1 MKKLRILFQYFLTL
15 MTTSYSQYSAKGDLI
30 WLMLRPWIFI
40 PRVLYILLT
49 FIFLFLRIL
58 FQGNSKNKNVQKNL
72 SKYLFDVITD
82 LGPCFIKLG
91 QALST
96 RPDLVRQDWLTE
108 LTNLQDNL
116 PAFDHKIAVKIIE
129 EELGAPPTEL
139 FDEFPESPIASA
151 SLGQVYKTK
160 TKNNTYVAVKV
171 QRPNLYFLIRRDVV
185 ILRFIGTFFSPFLPL
200 NIGVGI
206 GEIIDEFG
214 KALFDEIDYEKEGE
228 NALKFANLF
237 KNNPNVFI
245 PKFEKEFSSKR
256 IITTSWIDGVK
267 LRDRALLEENNL
279 VPSSFIKTCVI
290 SGLQQLFEYGYFHAD
305 PHPGN
310 MFALKGGNADYG
322 NLAYVDFGMMDTITN
337 SDRLTLIKAIVHI
350 INDEYY
356 LLAKDFQKLG
366 FLTKEQDLQK
376 LVVPLKEVLGGSFGA
391 EVGTFNLKN
400 VTDKFSKLMYS
411 YPFRVPSR
419 FALIIRAV
427 VSQEGLALRLDP
439 EFKILKIAY
448 PYIAKKL
455 LTDNSEE
462 ILEILL
468 EVVFDKKGQIQIE
481 KVESLLNILF
491 KDSQNINSDL
501 IPVANAGLKLIASN
515 KGSEVR
521 KNLLLSLIK
530 DDKLE
535 LTDAKKLLSLIRDTF
550 SPLNIAKSAFQ
561 NIISPI

>member
-1 MKKLRILFQYFLTL
+1 MAI
-15 MTTSYSQYSAKGDLI
+15 SYPKYSPKRDLI
-30 WLMLRPWIFI
+30 WLILRPWIFL

-49 FIFLFLRIL
+49 LIFLILRIL
-58 FQGNSKNKNVQKNL
+58 FQGNSKNKKVQKNL

-116 PAFDHKIAVKIIE
+116 PPFEHKVALKIIE
-129 EELGAPPTEL
+129 EELGSSAFEL
-139 FDEFPESPIASA
+139 FDEFPNQPIASA
-151 SLGQVYKTK
+151 SLGQVYKAK
-160 TKNNTYVAVKV
+160 MKNNTYCAVKV
-171 QRPNLYFLIRRDVV
+171 QRPNLYFLIKRDVV
-185 ILRFIGTFFSPFLPL
+185 ILKILATSFSPLLPL

-214 KALFDEIDYEKEGE
+214 KALFEEIDYEKEGE
-228 NALKFANLF
+228 NAIKFANLF
-237 KNNPNVFI
+237 ESNPNVFI
-245 PKFEKEFSSKR
+245 PKLEKDFSSKKV
-256 IITTSWIDGVK
+256 ITTSWVDGVK
-267 LRDRALLEENNL
+267 LRDREILEQNNL
-279 VPSSFIKTCVI
+279 IPSSFIRTCVI
-290 SGLQQLFEYGYFHAD
+290 SGLQQLFEHGYFHAD

-310 MFALKGGNADYG
+310 MFALKGGSSDSG
-322 NLAYVDFGMMDTITN
+322 NLAYVDFGMMDSITDA
-337 SDRLTLIKAIVHI
+337 DRLTLIKAIVHL
-350 INDEYY
+350 INEEYL

-366 FLTKEQDLQK
+366 FLTNGQNLDVLIG
-376 LVVPLKEVLGGSFGA
+376 PLKEVLGGAFG
-391 EVGTFNLKN
+391 EQVGNFNLKN

-439 EFKILKIAY
+439 EFKILNIAY

-455 LTDNSEE
+455 LTDNSDE

-468 EVVFDKKGQIQIE
+468 EVLFDNEGRIQIE

-491 KDSQNINSDL
+491 KESNGINSDL
-501 IPVANAGLKLIASN
+501 FPVANAGLKLFIGK

-530 DDKLE
+530 EDKLE
-535 LTDAKKLLSLIRDTF
+535 LEDAKKLLSLVSETF
-550 SPLNIAKSAFQ
+550 NPLNFAKSAVQ
-561 NIISPI
+561 NIISPA

>member
-1 MKKLRILFQYFLTL
+1 
-15 MTTSYSQYSAKGDLI
+15 MTRSYSQYSAKGDLI
-30 WLMLRPWIFI
+30 WLILRPWIFI

-58 FQGNSKNKNVQKNL
+58 FQGNSKNKNIQKNL

-116 PAFDHKIAVKIIE
+116 PAFDHNIALKIIE
-129 EELGAPPTEL
+129 EELGASPNEL

-185 ILRFIGTFFSPFLPL
+185 ILRFLATFLSPFLPL

-214 KALFDEIDYEKEGE
+214 KALFDEIDYVKEGE
-228 NALKFANLF
+228 NALRFAYLF
-237 KNNPNVFI
+237 KENPNIFI
-245 PKFEKEFSSKR
+245 PKLEKQFSSKR
-256 IITTSWIDGVK
+256 IITTSWIDRVK

-310 MFALKGGNADYG
+310 MFALKGGNADFG

-350 INDEYY
+350 INEEYY

-376 LVVPLKEVLGGSFGA
+376 LVEPLKEVLGGSLSA
-391 EVGTFNLKN
+391 EVGNFNLKN

-468 EVVFDKKGQIQIE
+468 EVVFDKKGRIQIE
-481 KVESLLNILF
+481 KVQSLLNILF
-491 KDSQNINSDL
+491 KDSENINSDL
-501 IPVANAGLKLIASN
+501 IPVANAGLKLFVSK

-535 LTDAKKLLSLIRDTF
+535 LTDAKKLLNLIRDTF
-550 SPLNIAKSAFQ
+550 SPLNIAKSAVQ
-561 NIISPI
+561 NIISPV

>member
-1 MKKLRILFQYFLTL
+1 MKK
-15 MTTSYSQYSAKGDLI
+15 SYSEYSAKEDFLWLI
-30 WLMLRPWIFI
+30 LRPWIFI

-116 PAFDHKIAVKIIE
+116 PAFDHKIALKIIE
-129 EELGAPPTEL
+129 EELGSPANEL
-139 FDEFPESPIASA
+139 FEEFPDSPVASA
-151 SLGQVYKTK
+151 SLGQVYKAK
-160 TKNNTYVAVKV
+160 LNNSYLAVKV

-185 ILRFIGTFFSPFLPL
+185 ILRFLGTFLAPLLPL
-200 NIGVGI
+200 NVGVGI

-214 KALFDEIDYEKEGE
+214 KALFDEIDYQKEAE
-228 NALKFANLF
+228 NALRFANLF
-237 KNNPNVFI
+237 KENPNIFI
-245 PKFEKEFSSKR
+245 PKLEKQFSSKR
-256 IITTSWIDGVK
+256 VITTSWIDGVK
-267 LRDRALLEENNL
+267 LRDRFLLEENNL
-279 VPSSFIKTCVI
+279 IPASFIKTCVI
-290 SGLQQLFEYGYFHAD
+290 SGLQQLFEFGYFHAD

-310 MFALKGGNADYG
+310 MFALKGGNADCG

-350 INDEYY
+350 INEEYY
-356 LLAKDFQKLG
+356 LLAEDFQKLG
-366 FLTKEQDLQK
+366 FLAKEQDLQK
-376 LVVPLKEVLGGSFGA
+376 LVEPLKEVLGGSFGA
-391 EVGTFNLKN
+391 EVGNFNLKN
-400 VTDKFSKLMYS
+400 VTDKFSKLMYT

-439 EFKILKIAY
+439 DFKILKIAY

-468 EVVFDKKGQIQIE
+468 EVVFDKKGQIQVE

-491 KDSQNINSDL
+491 RDSENINSDL
-501 IPVANAGLKLIASN
+501 IPVANAGLKLFVSK

-530 DDKLE
+530 DEKLE
-535 LTDAKKLLSLIRDTF
+535 FTDAKKLLALIRDTF
-550 SPLNIAKSAFQ
+550 TPLNIAKSAVQ
-561 NIISPI
+561 NFISTV

>member
-1 MKKLRILFQYFLTL
+1 
-15 MTTSYSQYSAKGDLI
+15 MTRSYSQYSAKGDLI
-30 WLMLRPWIFI
+30 WLILRPWIFI

-58 FQGNSKNKNVQKNL
+58 FQGNSKNKNLQKNL

-116 PAFDHKIAVKIIE
+116 PAFDHKIALKIIE
-129 EELGAPPTEL
+129 EELGAPPNEL
-139 FDEFPESPIASA
+139 FDEFPDNPVASA
-151 SLGQVYKTK
+151 SLGQVYKAK

-185 ILRFIGTFFSPFLPL
+185 ILRFLASIFSPFLPL

-214 KALFDEIDYEKEGE
+214 KALFDEIDYEKEGK
-228 NALKFANLF
+228 NALRFADLF
-237 KNNPNVFI
+237 KQNPNIFI
-245 PKFEKEFSSKR
+245 PKLEKSFSSKR

-267 LRDRALLEENNL
+267 LRDRAVLEQNNL
-279 VPSSFIKTCVI
+279 IPASFIKTCVI

-337 SDRLTLIKAIVHI
+337 SDRITLIKAIVHI

-366 FLTKEQDLQK
+366 FLTKDQDLQE
-376 LVVPLKEVLGGSFGA
+376 LVEPLKEVLGGSLNA
-391 EVGTFNLKN
+391 EVGNFNLKN

-455 LTDNSEE
+455 LTDNSDE

-468 EVVFDKKGQIQIE
+468 EVVFDNKGRIQIE
-481 KVESLLNILF
+481 KVESLLNVLF
-491 KDSQNINSDL
+491 KDSENINSDL
-501 IPVANAGLKLIASN
+501 IPVANAGLKLFVSK

-521 KNLLLSLIK
+521 KSLLLSLIK
-530 DDKLE
+530 DEKLE
-535 LTDAKKLLSLIRDTF
+535 LSDAKKLLVLIRDTF
-550 SPLNIAKSAFQ
+550 SPLNIAKSAVQ
-561 NIISPI
+561 KIISPV

>member
-1 MKKLRILFQYFLTL
+1 
-15 MTTSYSQYSAKGDLI
+15 MTQPNSKYSAKDDLI
-30 WLMLRPWIFI
+30 WLFLRPWIFI
-40 PRVLYILLT
+40 PRILYILLT
-49 FIFLFLRIL
+49 FIFLFIRLL

-116 PAFDHKIAVKIIE
+116 PPFDHKIALKIIE
-129 EELGAPPTEL
+129 DELGKPANEL
-139 FDEFPESPIASA
+139 FGEFPDSPLASA
-151 SLGQVYKTK
+151 SLGQVYKAK
-160 TKNNTYVAVKV
+160 TINNTFVAVKV

-185 ILRFIGTFFSPFLPL
+185 ILRFLATIFSSFLPL

-214 KALFDEIDYEKEGE
+214 KALFDEIDYEKEAE
-228 NALKFANLF
+228 NALKFADLF

-245 PKFEKEFSSKR
+245 PKLEKGFSSRR

-267 LRDRALLEENNL
+267 LRDRTLLEENNL
-279 VPSSFIKTCVI
+279 VPASFIKTCVI

-310 MFALKGGNADYG
+310 MFALKGGNADCG

-350 INDEYY
+350 INEEYY

-366 FLTKEQDLQK
+366 FLTKDQDLQK
-376 LVVPLKEVLGGSFGA
+376 LVEPLKEVLGGSLGA
-391 EVGTFNLKN
+391 EVGNFNLKN

-439 EFKILKIAY
+439 EFKILNIAY

-455 LTDNSEE
+455 LTDNSDE

-468 EVVFDKKGQIQIE
+468 EVVFDNKGRIQLE

-491 KDSQNINSDL
+491 RDSENINSDL
-501 IPVANAGLKLIASN
+501 IPVANAGLKLFISK

-535 LTDAKKLLSLIRDTF
+535 FTDAKKLLSLIRDTF
-550 SPLNIAKSAFQ
+550 SPLNIAKSAVQ
-561 NIISPI
+561 NIISPV

>member
-1 MKKLRILFQYFLTL
+1 MKK
-15 MTTSYSQYSAKGDLI
+15 SYSKYSAKDDLL
-30 WLMLRPWIFI
+30 WLILRPWIFI

-49 FIFLFLRIL
+49 FIFLFLRLL
-58 FQGNSKNKNVQKNL
+58 FQGNSKNKNVQKNI

-116 PAFDHKIAVKIIE
+116 PPFDHKIALKIIE
-129 EELGAPPTEL
+129 EELGAPAEEL
-139 FDEFPESPIASA
+139 FDEFPDSPIASA
-151 SLGQVYKTK
+151 SLGQVYKAK
-160 TKNNTYVAVKV
+160 TKNNSYLAVKV

-185 ILRFIGTFFSPFLPL
+185 ILRLLATVFSPFLPL

-228 NALKFANLF
+228 NALKFADLF

-245 PKFEKEFSSKR
+245 PKLEKAFSSKL

-267 LRDRALLEENNL
+267 LRDRALLEQNNL
-279 VPSSFIKTCVI
+279 IPASYIKTCVI

-310 MFALKGGNADYG
+310 MFALKGGNADSG

-350 INDEYY
+350 INEEYY

-366 FLTKEQDLQK
+366 FLTEDQDLKK
-376 LVVPLKEVLGGSFGA
+376 LVEPLKEVLGGSLNA
-391 EVGTFNLKN
+391 EVGNFNLKN

-439 EFKILKIAY
+439 NFKILNIAY

-468 EVVFDKKGQIQIE
+468 EVVFDNKGRIQIE

-491 KDSQNINSDL
+491 KDSKNINSDL
-501 IPVANAGLKLIASN
+501 IPVANAGLKLFVSR

-535 LTDAKKLLSLIRDTF
+535 FTDAKKLLDLIRDTF
-550 SPLNIAKSAFQ
+550 SPFNIAKSAVQ
-561 NIISPI
+561 NIISAV

>member
-1 MKKLRILFQYFLTL
+1 ME
-15 MTTSYSQYSAKGDLI
+15 TSYSKYSPKRDMI
-30 WLMLRPWIFI
+30 WLILRPWILF

-49 FIFLFLRIL
+49 LIFLLLRIL
-58 FQGNSKNKNVQKNL
+58 FQGNSNSKNVQKNL

-116 PAFDHKIAVKIIE
+116 PPFEHKVALKIIE
-129 EELGAPPTEL
+129 DELGLPANEL
-139 FDEFPESPIASA
+139 FDDFPDEPIASA
-151 SLGQVYKTK
+151 SLGIVYKAK
-160 TKNNTYVAVKV
+160 TKNNNFYAVKV
-171 QRPNLYFLIRRDVV
+171 QRPNLYFLIRRDIV
-185 ILRFIGTFFSPFLPL
+185 ILKILATTFGSFLPL

-214 KALFDEIDYEKEGE
+214 KALFEEIDYEQEGK
-228 NALKFANLF
+228 NALKFAHFF
-237 KNNPNVFI
+237 KSNPNVFI
-245 PKFEKEFSSKR
+245 PKLEKDFSSKKV
-256 IITTSWIDGVK
+256 ITTSWIDGVK
-267 LRDRALLEENNL
+267 LRDKDILEQNNL
-279 VPSSFIKTCVI
+279 IPSSYIRTCVI

-310 MFALKGGNADYG
+310 MFALKGGSVDYG
-322 NLAYVDFGMMDTITN
+322 HLAYVDFGMMDTITN
-337 SDRLTLIKAIVHI
+337 SDRLTLIKAIVHL
-350 INDEYY
+350 INQEY
-356 LLAKDFQKLG
+356 LLMARDFQKLG
-366 FLTKEQDLQK
+366 FLTKDQDLEE
-376 LVVPLKEVLGGSFGA
+376 LVEPLKEVLGGSFGA
-391 EVGTFNLKN
+391 EVGNFNLKN

-455 LTDNSEE
+455 LTDNSDE
-462 ILEILL
+462 IVNILL
-468 EVVFDKKGQIQIE
+468 EVVFDNEGRIQID
-481 KVESLLNILF
+481 KLESLLNTLF
-491 KDSQNINSDL
+491 KDPENINSDL
-501 IPVANAGLKLIASN
+501 IPVANAGLKLFISE

-530 DDKLE
+530 DDRLE
-535 LTDAKKLLSLIRDTF
+535 LKDAEKLLFLLRDTF
-550 SPLNIAKSAFQ
+550 SPLKLAKSAVQ
-561 NIISPI
+561 NIISTA

>member
-1 MKKLRILFQYFLTL
+1 
-15 MTTSYSQYSAKGDLI
+15 MTRSYSQYSAKSDLI
-30 WLMLRPWIFI
+30 WLILRPWIFI

-49 FIFLFLRIL
+49 FLFLFLRIL

-116 PAFDHKIAVKIIE
+116 PAFDHKIALKIIE
-129 EELGAPPTEL
+129 EELGAPPNEL

-160 TKNNTYVAVKV
+160 TKNSSYVAVKV
-171 QRPNLYFLIRRDVV
+171 QRPNLYFLIRRDIV
-185 ILRFIGTFFSPFLPL
+185 ILRFLATFFSSLLPL

-237 KNNPNVFI
+237 KDNPNVFI
-245 PKFEKEFSSKR
+245 PKLEKQFSSKR

-310 MFALKGGNADYG
+310 MFALQGGNTITG

-376 LVVPLKEVLGGSFGA
+376 LVEPLKEVLGGSFGA
-391 EVGTFNLKN
+391 EVGDFNLKN

-468 EVVFDKKGQIQIE
+468 EVVFDKKGRIQIE
-481 KVESLLNILF
+481 KVESLLNIIF
-491 KDSQNINSDL
+491 KDSENINSDL
-501 IPVANAGLKLIASN
+501 IPVANAGLKLIVSS

-521 KNLLLSLIK
+521 KNLLLSLIR

-535 LTDAKKLLSLIRDTF
+535 LTDAKKLLSLIRDIF
-550 SPLNIAKSAFQ
+550 SPLNIAKSAVQ
-561 NIISPI
+561 NIISPV

>member
-1 MKKLRILFQYFLTL
+1 
-15 MTTSYSQYSAKGDLI
+15 MTKPYSQYSAKGDLI
-30 WLMLRPWIFI
+30 WLILRPWIFI

-72 SKYLFDVITD
+72 SKYLFDVITV

-116 PAFDHKIAVKIIE
+116 PAFDHKIALKIIE
-129 EELGAPPTEL
+129 EELGAPPNEL
-139 FDEFPESPIASA
+139 FDEFPDSPIASA
-151 SLGQVYKTK
+151 SLGQVYKAK

-171 QRPNLYFLIRRDVV
+171 QRPNLYFLIRRDVA
-185 ILRFIGTFFSPFLPL
+185 ILRFLATFFSPFLPL

-214 KALFDEIDYEKEGE
+214 KALFNEIDYEKEGE

-237 KNNPNVFI
+237 ENNPNVFI
-245 PKFEKEFSSKR
+245 PKLEKQYSSKR

-267 LRDRALLEENNL
+267 LRDRELLEANNL

-310 MFALKGGNADYG
+310 MFALKGGNADCG
-322 NLAYVDFGMMDTITN
+322 NLAYVDFGMMDSITN

-350 INDEYY
+350 INEEYY

-366 FLTKEQDLQK
+366 FLTKDQDLQK
-376 LVVPLKEVLGGSFGA
+376 LVLPLKEVLGESLGA
-391 EVGTFNLKN
+391 EVGNFNLKN

-462 ILEILL
+462 VLEILL
-468 EVVFDKKGQIQIE
+468 DVVFDNEGRIQIE
-481 KVESLLNILF
+481 KVESLFNILF
-491 KDSQNINSDL
+491 KDSENINPDL
-501 IPVANAGLKLIASN
+501 IPVANAGLKLFLS
-515 KGSEVR
+515 KEGSEVR

-535 LTDAKKLLSLIRDTF
+535 FSDAKKLITLIKDTF
-550 SPLNIAKSAFQ
+550 SPLNIAKSAVQ
-561 NIISPI
+561 NIITPV

>member
-1 MKKLRILFQYFLTL
+1 MINSNVK
-15 MTTSYSQYSAKGDLI
+15 YSSKEDLI
-30 WLMLRPWIFI
+30 WLLLRPWIFI
-40 PRVLYILLT
+40 PRILYIFLT
-49 FIFLFLRIL
+49 LIFLLIRIL
-58 FQGNSKNKNVQKNL
+58 FQGNSKNRNVQKNL
-72 SKYLFDVITD
+72 SKYLFDVITE

-116 PAFDHKIAVKIIE
+116 PPFDHKIALKIIE
-129 EELGAPPTEL
+129 EELGASVNDL
-139 FDEFPESPIASA
+139 FDNFPDKPIASA
-151 SLGQVYKTK
+151 SLGIVYKVK
-160 TKNNTYVAVKV
+160 TKNNTYCAVKV

-185 ILRFIGTFFSPFLPL
+185 ILRILATTFSPFMPL

-214 KALFDEIDYEKEGE
+214 KALFDEIDYEKEGK

-237 KNNPNVFI
+237 ISNPNVFI
-245 PKFEKEFSSKR
+245 PKLEKDFCSKR
-256 IITTSWIDGVK
+256 VITTSWIDGVK
-267 LRDRALLEENNL
+267 LRDREILEQNNL
-279 VPSSFIKTCVI
+279 LPASFIRTCVI
-290 SGLQQLFEYGYFHAD
+290 SGLQQLFEHGYFHAD

-310 MFALKGGNADYG
+310 MFALKGGSSDSG
-322 NLAYVDFGMMDTITN
+322 HLAYVDFGMMDTITN
-337 SDRLTLIKAIVHI
+337 SDRITLIRAIVHL
-350 INDEYY
+350 INEEYL

-366 FLTKEQDLQK
+366 FLTKDQDIYC
-376 LVVPLKEVLGGSFGA
+376 LVGPLKEVLGGSFGA
-391 EVGTFNLKN
+391 KVGAFNLKN

-439 EFKILKIAY
+439 EFKILNIAY

-462 ILEILL
+462 IVEILL
-468 EVVFDKKGQIQIE
+468 EVVFDKEGRIQIE
-481 KVESLLNILF
+481 KLESLLNTLF
-491 KDSQNINSDL
+491 KGSNNINPDL
-501 IPVANAGLKLIASN
+501 IPVANAGMKLFVSE
-515 KGSEVR
+515 KGSQVR

-535 LTDAKKLLSLIRDTF
+535 LKDAEKLLNLLSHTF
-550 SPLNIAKSAFQ
+550 SPLKLAKSAVQ
-561 NIISPI
+561 NIISPA

>member
-1 MKKLRILFQYFLTL
+1 MKS
-15 MTTSYSQYSAKGDLI
+15 SYTKYSAKGDLI
-30 WLMLRPWIFI
+30 WLILRPWIFI

-49 FIFLFLRIL
+49 FIFLFFRLL
-58 FQGNSKNKNVQKNL
+58 LQGNSKNKNVQKNL
-72 SKYLFDVITD
+72 SRYLFDVITN

-116 PAFDHKIAVKIIE
+116 PPFEHNIALKIIE
-129 EELGAPPTEL
+129 EELGSPAHEL
-139 FDEFPESPIASA
+139 FDEFPDSPIASA
-151 SLGQVYKTK
+151 SLGQVYKAK
-160 TKNNTYVAVKV
+160 TKDNNYLAVKV
-171 QRPNLYFLIRRDVV
+171 QRPNLNFLIRRDVV
-185 ILRFIGTFFSPFLPL
+185 ILRILAITFSPFLPL

-214 KALFDEIDYEKEGE
+214 KALFDEIDYEKEGK
-228 NALKFANLF
+228 NALKFADLF
-237 KNNPNVFI
+237 KDNPNVFI
-245 PKFEKEFSSKR
+245 PNLEKQFSSKR

-267 LRDRALLEENNL
+267 LRDRTILEENNL
-279 VPSSFIKTCVI
+279 VPTSFIKTCVI

-310 MFALKGGNADYG
+310 MFALKGGSSDFG
-322 NLAYVDFGMMDTITN
+322 NLAYVDFGMMDTITD

-350 INDEYY
+350 INEEYY

-366 FLTKEQDLQK
+366 FLTKDQDLQK
-376 LVVPLKEVLGGSFGA
+376 LVEPLKEVLGGSLSA
-391 EVGTFNLKN
+391 EVGNFNLKN

-439 EFKILKIAY
+439 QFKILKIAY

-468 EVVFDKKGQIQIE
+468 EVVFDNKGRIQIE

-491 KDSQNINSDL
+491 KDSENINSDL
-501 IPVANAGLKLIASN
+501 IPVANAGLKLFVSK

-535 LTDAKKLLSLIRDTF
+535 FADAKKLLGLISETF
-550 SPLNIAKSAFQ
+550 SPINMAKSAFQ
-561 NIISPI
+561 NIISPV

>member
-1 MKKLRILFQYFLTL
+1 MEIP
-15 MTTSYSQYSAKGDLI
+15 YSEYSPKGDLI
-30 WLMLRPWIFI
+30 WLILRPWIFI
-40 PRVLYILLT
+40 PRVLYILLNL
-49 FIFLFLRIL
+49 FFLFLRIL

-72 SKYLFDVITD
+72 SKHLFDVITD

-116 PAFDHKIAVKIIE
+116 PPFQHIIALKIIE
-129 EELGAPPTEL
+129 EELGAPANEL
-139 FDEFPESPIASA
+139 FDEFPDTPVASA
-151 SLGQVYKTK
+151 SLGQVYKAK
-160 TKNNTYVAVKV
+160 TKNNTYCAVKV
-171 QRPNLYFLIRRDVV
+171 QRPNLYFLIRRDIV
-185 ILRFIGTFFSPFLPL
+185 ILKILATTFSPFLPL

-214 KALFDEIDYEKEGE
+214 KALFEEIDYEKEAK
-228 NALKFANLF
+228 NALKFADLF
-237 KNNPNVFI
+237 RSNPNVFI
-245 PKFEKEFSSKR
+245 PNLENDFSSKKV
-256 IITTSWIDGVK
+256 ITTSWIDGVK
-267 LRDRALLEENNL
+267 LRDREILEKNNL
-279 VPSSFIKTCVI
+279 VPASFIKTCVI
-290 SGLQQLFEYGYFHAD
+290 SGLQQLFEHGYFHAD

-310 MFALKGGNADYG
+310 MFALKGGSTDSG
-322 NLAYVDFGMMDTITN
+322 HLAYVDFGMMDTITN

-350 INDEYY
+350 INEQYL

-366 FLTKEQDLQK
+366 FLTKEQDLNK
-376 LVVPLKEVLGGSFGA
+376 IVEPLKEVLGGSLTA
-391 EVGTFNLKN
+391 KVGDFNLKN

-439 EFKILKIAY
+439 EFKILKVAY

-455 LTDNSEE
+455 LTDNSDE
-462 ILEILL
+462 IVEILL
-468 EVVFDKKGQIQIE
+468 EVVFDNKGRIQIE

-491 KDSQNINSDL
+491 KDSDTINADL
-501 IPVANAGLKLIASN
+501 IPVANAGIKLFVSK

-535 LTDAKKLLSLIRDTF
+535 LKDAKKLLSLIRETF
-550 SPLNIAKSAFQ
+550 SPLNIAKSAVKS
-561 NIISPI
+561 IISPA

>member
-1 MKKLRILFQYFLTL
+1 MAA
-15 MTTSYSQYSAKGDLI
+15 SYSKYSPKGDMI
-30 WLMLRPWIFI
+30 WLILRPWILL

-49 FIFLFLRIL
+49 LIFLMIRIL
-58 FQGNSKNKNVQKNL
+58 FQGNSSSKSVQKNL

-116 PAFDHKIAVKIIE
+116 PPFNHKIALKIIE
-129 EELGAPPTEL
+129 DELGLPANEL
-139 FDEFPESPIASA
+139 FDDFPDEPIASA
-151 SLGQVYKTK
+151 SLGIVYKARK
-160 TKNNTYVAVKV
+160 KNNNFCAVKV
-171 QRPNLYFLIRRDVV
+171 QRPNLYFLIRRDIV
-185 ILRFIGTFFSPFLPL
+185 ILKILATTFGSFLPL

-214 KALFDEIDYEKEGE
+214 RALFDEIDYEQEGK
-228 NALKFANLF
+228 NALKFADLF
-237 KNNPNVFI
+237 KSNPNVFI
-245 PKFEKEFSSKR
+245 PKLETDFSSKR
-256 IITTSWIDGVK
+256 VITTSWIDGVK
-267 LRDRALLEENNL
+267 LRDREILEQNNL
-279 VPSSFIKTCVI
+279 IPSSYIRTCVI
-290 SGLQQLFEYGYFHAD
+290 CGLQQLFEYGYFHAD

-310 MFALKGGNADYG
+310 MFALKGGTSDNG

-337 SDRLTLIKAIVHI
+337 SDRLTLIKAIVHL
-350 INDEYY
+350 INQEY
-356 LLAKDFQKLG
+356 LLMAKDFQKLG
-366 FLTKEQDLQK
+366 FLTKEQNLEQ
-376 LVVPLKEVLGGSFGA
+376 LVEPLKEVLGGAFGA
-391 EVGTFNLKN
+391 EVGNFNLKN

-455 LTDNSEE
+455 LTDNSDE
-462 ILEILL
+462 IVNILL
-468 EVVFDKKGQIQIE
+468 EVVFDNEGRIQID
-481 KVESLLNILF
+481 KLESLLNTLF
-491 KDSQNINSDL
+491 KDTENINADL
-501 IPVANAGLKLIASN
+501 IPVANAGLKLFVSD

-521 KNLLLSLIK
+521 KNLLLSLVK
-530 DDKLE
+530 DDRLE
-535 LTDAKKLLSLIRDTF
+535 FKDAEKLLILLRDTF
-550 SPLNIAKSAFQ
+550 SPLKLAKSAVQ
-561 NIISPI
+561 NIISIA

>member
-1 MKKLRILFQYFLTL
+1 MKKAYLK
-15 MTTSYSQYSAKGDLI
+15 YSAKGDLI
-30 WLMLRPWIFI
+30 WLILRPWILI
-40 PRVLYILLT
+40 PRILYILLT

-116 PAFDHKIAVKIIE
+116 PPFDHKIALKIIE
-129 EELGAPPTEL
+129 EELGVPAFDL
-139 FDEFPESPIASA
+139 FDEFPDSPIASA
-151 SLGQVYKTK
+151 SLGQVYKAK
-160 TKNNTYVAVKV
+160 TKNNTYLAVKV
-171 QRPNLYFLIRRDVV
+171 QRPNLYFLIRRDIV
-185 ILRFIGTFFSPFLPL
+185 ILRFLATIFSPFLPL

-214 KALFDEIDYEKEGE
+214 KALFDEIDYEKEGK
-228 NALKFANLF
+228 NALKFADLF

-245 PKFEKEFSSKR
+245 PKLEKSFSSKR

-267 LRDRALLEENNL
+267 LRDRYLLEQNNL
-279 VPSSFIKTCVI
+279 IPASFIKTCVI
-290 SGLQQLFEYGYFHAD
+290 SGLQQLFEFGYFHAD

-310 MFALKGGNADYG
+310 MFALKGGNSDCG

-350 INDEYY
+350 INEEYY

-366 FLTKEQDLQK
+366 FLTKDQDLQK
-376 LVVPLKEVLGGSFGA
+376 LVEPLKEVLGKSLGA
-391 EVGTFNLKN
+391 EVGNFNLKN

-455 LTDNSEE
+455 LTDNSDE

-468 EVVFDKKGQIQIE
+468 EVVFDNKGRIQVE
-481 KVESLLNILF
+481 KVESLLNTLF
-491 KDSQNINSDL
+491 KDSENINSDL
-501 IPVANAGLKLIASN
+501 IPVANAGLKLFVS
-515 KGSEVR
+515 KQGSEVR

-535 LTDAKKLLSLIRDTF
+535 FTDAKKLFDLIRDTF
-550 SPLNIAKSAFQ
+550 SPLNIAKSAVQ
-561 NIISPI
+561 NIISPA